1 MDRKA
6 HWEVV
11 FKTKPS
17 EQASWFQPTLSL
29 SLDLIESAGLGFD
42 SPIIDVGGGTSTLVD
57 RLLDLGY
64 QNLGVLDLSA
74 NALAEVKIRL
84 GSRSGEVEW
93 FEEDV
98 TTFESP
104 HKWALWHDRALFH
117 FLIDLPARIA
127 YKQSLLDAVEDE
139 GHAIIATFGP
149 EGPTTCSGLDVKRY
163 SGADLDAFFGPE
175 LCLLEEAL
183 EDHKTPLGATQQF
196 VYCRFQRV

>member
-1 MDRKA
+1 LR
-6 HWEVV
+6 
-11 FKTKPS
+11 
-17 EQASWFQPTLSL
+17 
-29 SLDLIESAGLGFD
+29 FD

-74 NALAEVKIRL
+74 TALAEAKIRL
-84 GSRSGEVEW
+84 GDRSGEVEW

-104 HKWALWHDRALFH
+104 HKWAMWHDRALFH
-117 FLIDLPARIA
+117 FLTDLPGRVA

-175 LCLLEEAL
+175 LRLLEEAS
-183 EDHKTPLGATQQF
+183 EDHKTPSGATQQF
-196 VYCRFQRV
+196 VYCRFRRV